1 MPQVPGAPYDP
12 TSGVA
17 PQERPL
23 RIVGIPDVPDAF
35 GVGVARAISAF
46 GGDVATGAEE
56 VGRRAQGI
64 AQMRIEGVSRD
75 ITTEAMNNVEK
86 IKNDFRAKQ
95 GYAAADPNAA
105 FAQAEQERLNGR
117 AKALAAGG
125 DYGAK

>member
-46 GGDVATGAEE
+46 GGDVETGAEE

-64 AQMRIEGVSRD
+64 AQMRIEGVARD
-75 ITTEAMNNVEK
+75 QTTETMNNVEK
-86 IKNDFRAKQ
+86 IKNDFLAKEGVNAGQ
-95 GYAAADPNAA
+95 GAMNTALD
-105 FAQAEQERLNGR
+105 QAE
-117 AKALAAGG
+117 
-125 DYGAK
+125 